1 MILAVYL
8 ADRIDRS
15 AGPDACWPWELST
28 GSHGYGQAWDGQ
40 NVVLAHRLVWE
51 NQHGPIPEG
60 LTVDHVCHNRLC
72 CNPSHLRLLTNRENA
87 RDNGHAAKTHC
98 PAGHPYDS
106 VNTYIDPDNARR
118 CRQCARNRRQA
129 RAV

>member
-28 GSHGYGQAWDGQ
+28 GSHGYGQAWD
-40 NVVLAHRLVWE
+40 
-51 NQHGPIPEG
+51 
-60 LTVDHVCHNRLC
+60 VDHVCHNRLC